1 MFSKGIKKL
10 KKQNIYV
17 RVLLVYL
24 FFILIQKSSFDL
36 FLRIILVMSGDLG
49 GGDICFSLNIY
60 FLISFTIVSN
70 GKINIV
76 YTLF

>member
-36 FLRIILVMSGDLG
+36 LG
-49 GGDICFSLNIY
+49 IEVG
-60 FLISFTIVSN
+60 V
-70 GKINIV
+70 
-76 YTLF
+76 